1 MATYAVEFFRMPNS
15 IYFLGEHH
23 RVLKKTEQ
31 ISCSVL
37 TLIQLS
43 GIIN

>member
-1 MATYAVEFFRMPNS
+1 MKYAVEFFRMPKF
-15 IYFLGEHH
+15 IHFLGERH

-37 TLIQLS
+37 TLIHLS